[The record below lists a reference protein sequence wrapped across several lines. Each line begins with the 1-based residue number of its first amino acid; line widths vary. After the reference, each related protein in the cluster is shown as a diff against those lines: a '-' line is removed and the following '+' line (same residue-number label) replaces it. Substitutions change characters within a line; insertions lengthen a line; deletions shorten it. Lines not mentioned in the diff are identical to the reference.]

1 MDRVREPTKLDD
13 EEVLAALNAELNS
26 ARSLRDGRIGRERR
40 LAYEYYFGE
49 PFGNEEAGQSKIVS
63 QLVMEVI
70 DSLMPDVMKVF
81 CGSDKAVEFVARKAE
96 DVELAEQ
103 ATEVCNYVFF
113 TQNQGFLLLYES
125 IKDAFLQ
132 KTGCWKYWWDE
143 DKKVTE
149 ESYQGLNEGQLLQ
162 VAQDPEVEIVQASTR
177 EAPGL
182 PQMTPQGPV
191 QGPPQKL
198 YDVVL
203 KRTKN
208 SGHICIESVPPDEIL
223 TSERARTIDPQKL
236 DFIAHE
242 THKTLSQL
250 VEMGYPLE
258 VIMELPTAD
267 SETPLS
273 EAETA
278 RQTRNDLTFTG
289 MDNSTAADP
298 MARVVRYT
306 EAYMLLDADG
316 DGISELRKICK
327 VDHTILHNEV
337 TERVPLAIITP
348 KIMPHEFHGI
358 SLADDCMD
366 LQLLKSTLWRQELN
380 KLYLANFPRFGI
392 VENMATANTYADLL
406 SPQVGKPIRMKAAGA
421 VTPLSMP
428 YSGDSLQM
436 LEMIEQEIEG
446 RTPVSRQ
453 YQGLQGDEI
462 NKTATSAHITSNR
475 ATARVELIC
484 RTFAE
489 TGIKDLFRGV
499 LWLLGKYQQEQMIVR
514 LNDKYVPIDPRA
526 WKTEYDMSVNVGLG
540 TGSKAEQM
548 ALLASIEGAQEKIA
562 MSPLMGVLVTPKNL
576 YNLQSKKAIVA
587 GFKDPNVFWT
597 APPDNW
603 QPPPPPPP
611 PEIAIEQM
619 KQQGAQQKLQQEG
632 QMKSGELQLQDQM
645 KQRELQ
651 SAQTIQASNDARDW
665 ARTQAE
671 LSLKDQMHQREMAQK
686 DVADQRAQET
696 AKEIENIKAAAM
708 IEAARVK
715 ANQASGEAVMEMD
728 MEKAGQAVTE
738 QGNSQMTQLTQSVQQ
753 LHEHMQNLHK
763 AVTAPKRL
771 VRGPDGRAV
780 GVETVQGK

>member
-1 MDRVREPTKLDD
+1 MREPSKLND
-13 EEVLAALNAELNS
+13 EEVLAAVNAELLS

-132 KTGCWKYWWDE
+132 KTGVWKYWWDE

-149 ESYQGLNEGQLLQ
+149 EQYQGITEGQLLQ
-162 VAQDPEVEIVQASTR
+162 VAQDPEVEIAQANSYPAPMMVQP
-177 EAPGL
+177 PGQAMGAGAM
-182 PQMTPQGPV
+182 PGPQGP
-191 QGPPQKL
+191 QTMGNGSAPIPPTGASPAGGVTPPML

-208 SGHICIESVPPDEIL
+208 AGHICIESVPPDEIL
-223 TSERARTIDPQKL
+223 TSERARSIDPQKL

-242 THKTLSQL
+242 THKSLSQL
-250 VEMGYPLE
+250 VEMGYPLD
-258 VIMELPTAD
+258 VVMELPAAD

-298 MARVVRYT
+298 MARIVRYT

-358 SLADDCMD
+358 SVADDCMD
-366 LQLLKSTLWRQELN
+366 LQLLKSTLWRQEAN
-380 KLYLANFPRFGI
+380 KLYQANFPRYAV
-392 VENMATANTYADLL
+392 VESMASANTYADLL
-406 SPQVGKPIRMKAAGA
+406 SPAVGKPIRMKAAGA

-514 LNDKYVPIDPRA
+514 LNDKYAPIDPRA
-526 WKTEYDMSVNVGLG
+526 WKTEYDMTVNVGLG

-548 ALLASIEGAQEKIA
+548 ALLASIEQAQEKIA
-562 MSPLMGVLVTPKNL
+562 MSPLMGVMITPKNL

-603 QPPPPPPP
+603 QPPPPPPHP
-611 PEIAIEQM
+611 QVQVAQIKAQAD
-619 KQQGAQQKLQQEG
+619 QQAEQQKMQYQSQLDQMQAHQKQTIEITQMQADAQVEHMKAAMQQQTETLRN
-632 QMKSGELQLQDQM
+632 QLEAQREELRTRYELQLEAFKSSAEQQTQIILGHI
-645 KQRELQ
+645 KA
-651 SAQTIQASNDARDW
+651 SAQIESARIP
-665 ARTQAE
+665 A
-671 LSLKDQMHQREMAQK
+671 K
-686 DVADQRAQET
+686 ADDG
-696 AKEIENIKAAAM
+696 AAAV
-708 IEAARVK
+708 ARE
-715 ANQASGEAVMEMD
+715 QAGE
-728 MEKAGQAVTE
+728 Q
-738 QGNSQMTQLTQSVQQ
+738 
-753 LHEHMQNLHK
+753 
-763 AVTAPKRL
+763 
-771 VRGPDGRAV
+771 
-780 GVETVQGK
+780 